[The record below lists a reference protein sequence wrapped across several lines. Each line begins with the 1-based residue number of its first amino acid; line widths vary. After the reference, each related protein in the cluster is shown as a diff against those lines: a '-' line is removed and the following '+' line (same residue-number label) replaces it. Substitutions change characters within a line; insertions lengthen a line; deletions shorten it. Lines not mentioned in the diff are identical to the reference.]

1 MNKKYIEVREA
12 FERLR
17 ANWIDDESDAYSES
31 AHDII
36 KNKKFKNCKYHN
48 NLENAFYHPEDIPTH
63 KLHKGWNYTDLRILE
78 DFFDSHKMF
87 YEESDNEKIKNI
99 LWEYIS
105 EKDIP
110 EIEKRIKNE
119 N

>member
-1 MNKKYIEVREA
+1 MRKKKIKKSEYQDLAECISSDQVPAEDIAEY
-12 FERLR
+12 FE
-17 ANWIDDESDAYSES
+17 D
-31 AHDII
+31 
-36 KNKKFKNCKYHN
+36 KKFKNCKYHN

-63 KLHKGWNYTDLRILE
+63 RLHKGWNYTDLRILE

-87 YEESDNEKIKNI
+87 YEESDNEKIKDI